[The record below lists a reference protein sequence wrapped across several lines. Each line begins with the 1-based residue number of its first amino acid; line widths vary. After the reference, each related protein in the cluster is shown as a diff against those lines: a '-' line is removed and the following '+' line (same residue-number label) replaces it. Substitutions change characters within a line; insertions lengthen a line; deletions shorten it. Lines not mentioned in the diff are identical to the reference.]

1 MKKLLA
7 ITVLTATL
15 AAVSACGSSSRSS
28 ATAISAPTVDTTL
41 SGSELVEGYKQWTR
55 VNPVPAILHAPTAIL
70 CGIPTNEQLES
81 RAKNPHL
88 DKFIT
93 VYVNEVGKQAMMQ
106 MKSPVFPLGSVIVKE
121 KLVSKDSTSPELL
134 TAMRKREPGYNPG
147 NGDWEYMVL
156 NGPGKTVQARGK
168 LDKCQGCHLMNQG
181 SDYVSRNYLPEDV
194 RRRLK

>member
-7 ITVLTATL
+7 IAVLTATF
-15 AAVSACGSSSRSS
+15 AAVSACGSSSQSS
-28 ATAISAPTVDTTL
+28 ATTIPASTVDTTL

-70 CGIPTNEQLES
+70 CGIPNNEQLES

-106 MKSPVFPLGSVIVKE
+106 MKSPVFPQGSVIVKE
-121 KLVSKDSTSPELL
+121 KLVSKDSSSPELL
-134 TAMRKREPGYNPG
+134 TAMRKREPG
-147 NGDWEYMVL
+147 
-156 NGPGKTVQARGK
+156 QAAKIG
-168 LDKCQGCHLMNQG
+168 
-181 SDYVSRNYLPEDV
+181 
-194 RRRLK
+194 